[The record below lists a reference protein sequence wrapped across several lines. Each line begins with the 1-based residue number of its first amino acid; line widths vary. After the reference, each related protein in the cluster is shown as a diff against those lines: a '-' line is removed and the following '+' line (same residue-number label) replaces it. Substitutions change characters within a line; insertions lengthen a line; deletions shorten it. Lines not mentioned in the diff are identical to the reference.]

1 MLRTVN
7 RVALGLAGLVL
18 LAAGGAA
25 LAAGAGLSV
34 PSWWPWYGPGD
45 VLLSTADRERW
56 RADGWWP
63 ATIAVLAVLAVAAL
77 WLLLAQ
83 LRRARIG
90 ELAVAAGTDGDGEA
104 ARLRGRALEGVMEGE
119 AESLE
124 GVRRA
129 SVRLR
134 RRRGGAPEA
143 RVGLLLEPHAS
154 PVRTLRTLTS
164 EAVAHA
170 RTSTGLPELRT
181 ECRLRA
187 AKHGPRRVS

>member
-45 VLLSTADRERW
+45 VVLSTADRERW
-56 RADGWWP
+56 RDGGWWP
-63 ATIAVLAVLAVAAL
+63 ATVAALAVLAFLAL

-90 ELAVAAGTDGDGEA
+90 ELFLDGGDGGEG
-104 ARLRGRALEGVMEGE
+104 ARLRGRALEGAMEGE

-129 SVRLR
+129 RVRLR
-134 RRRGGAPEA
+134 RRRRGGPEA
-143 RVGLLLEPHAS
+143 RVRLLLAPHAS
-154 PVRTLRTLTS
+154 PVRTLHTLTS
-164 EAVAHA
+164 QAVAHA
-170 RTSTGLPELRT
+170 RTSAGLPALPT
-181 ECRLRA
+181 ECRLQA
-187 AKHGPRRVS
+187 AKHDARRVS

>member
-7 RVALGLAGLVL
+7 RVALGVGGLVL
-18 LAAGGAA
+18 VAVGGAV

-56 RADGWWP
+56 RAEGWWWP
-63 ATIAVLAVLAVAAL
+63 VVIAALAVLVVLAL

-83 LRRARIG
+83 LRRARLG
-90 ELAVAAGTDGDGEA
+90 ELLVDGGDGEG
-104 ARLRGRALEGVMEGE
+104 ARLRGRALEGAMEAE

-129 SVRLR
+129 RITLR
-134 RRRGGAPEA
+134 RRKGAPEA
-143 RVGLLLEPHAS
+143 RARLLLEPHAS
-154 PVRTLRTLTS
+154 PVRTLHTLTS
-164 EAVAHA
+164 QAVAHA
-170 RTSTGLPELRT
+170 RTSTGLSVLPT
-181 ECRLRA
+181 ECRLQA